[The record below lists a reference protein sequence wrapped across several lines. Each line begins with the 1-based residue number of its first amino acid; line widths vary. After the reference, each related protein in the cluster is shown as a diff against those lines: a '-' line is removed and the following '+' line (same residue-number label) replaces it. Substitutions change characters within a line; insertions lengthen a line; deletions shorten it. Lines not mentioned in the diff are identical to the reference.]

1 MSTIN
6 NCYNVPERLFV
17 LGDKEL
23 LSHEGVEIRES
34 QKVMLLGLTI
44 YNCLTLS

>member
-1 MSTIN
+1 MGRFLYDN
-6 NCYNVPERLFV
+6 GLHHER
-17 LGDKEL
+17 
-23 LSHEGVEIRES
+23 VEIRES